1 MARRRTKSSITRLP
15 ADQKAHVERLLREGR
30 LTLDEMIAELQRT
43 FPGSAAADVS
53 RSALHRYDRG
63 MAELTAR
70 MREIDQAAQALVG
83 EMGEGIGEKSGALL
97 AQAVTTLATD
107 AALKMQTQEKVSVD
121 DIRKMARA
129 AKDAIDTQRVGINV
143 RKAIAA
149 EAREQ
154 LLREQA
160 ANLDKVVKSGG
171 LSEDAAASMR
181 RQILGLAT

>member
-1 MARRRTKSSITRLP
+1 MNDQSSTQPQYQRVHRLTP
-15 ADQKAHVERLLREGR
+15 LLR
-30 LTLDEMIAELQRT
+30 LWSVILALIAAFALNVNM
-43 FPGSAAADVS
+43 AALRDIFAFITGEH
-53 RSALHRYDRG
+53 RGEAL
-63 MAELTAR
+63 
-70 MREIDQAAQALVG
+70 REIDQAAQALVG
-83 EMGEGIGEKSGALL
+83 EMGEGIGEKSGTLL

>member
-1 MARRRTKSSITRLP
+1 M
-15 ADQKAHVERLLREGR
+15 
-30 LTLDEMIAELQRT
+30 
-43 FPGSAAADVS
+43 
-53 RSALHRYDRG
+53 
-63 MAELTAR
+63 
-70 MREIDQAAQALVG
+70 
-83 EMGEGIGEKSGALL
+83 
-97 AQAVTTLATD
+97 
-107 AALKMQTQEKVSVD
+107 D

>member
-1 MARRRTKSSITRLP
+1 M
-15 ADQKAHVERLLREGR
+15 ERLLRDGR

-43 FPGSAAADVS
+43 FPGGAAADVS

-63 MAELTAR
+63 MTELTAR

-107 AALKMQTQEKVSVD
+107 AALKMQTQGKVSVD

>member
-1 MARRRTKSSITRLP
+1 MTRRRAKSSITRLP
-15 ADQKAHVERLLREGR
+15 AEQKAYVERLLREGR
-30 LTLDEMIAELQRT
+30 LTLDEMIAELQGA
-43 FPGSAAADVS
+43 FPGAPAAELS

-63 MAELTAR
+63 LAELTAR

-83 EMGEGIGEKSGALL
+83 EMGDGIGEKSGALL

-121 DIRKMARA
+121 EVRKMARA

-171 LSEDAAASMR
+171 LSEDAAAAMR
-181 RQILGLAT
+181 RQILGIAS